1 MLHITNEHPT
11 VLETTT
17 IHSLSELL
25 IARRI
30 IEILISTPVKAILS
44 YHETRYVTWKKK
56 QTNKQENKNS
66 AATEDCACFHSTL
79 RADPF
84 LALCPGFALL
94 LTLFMLQ
101 STN

>member
-17 IHSLSELL
+17 IHLLSELL

-44 YHETRYVTWKKK
+44 YHETRYVTWKKNK
-56 QTNKQENKNS
+56 QTNRKIKIQLLQKIV
-66 AATEDCACFHSTL
+66 
-79 RADPF
+79 RAF
-84 LALCPGFALL
+84 I
-94 LTLFMLQ
+94 Q
-101 STN
+101 H

>member
-17 IHSLSELL
+17 IHLLSELL

-44 YHETRYVTWKKK
+44 YHET
-56 QTNKQENKNS
+56 
-66 AATEDCACFHSTL
+66 
-79 RADPF
+79 
-84 LALCPGFALL
+84 
-94 LTLFMLQ
+94 
-101 STN
+101 